1 MNQSATATAEAIDV
15 AITETVAVATE
26 EAAAA
31 ARATAGDVGP
41 GATPARGPTLVPVAR
56 ALGGPRRRSRADQRW
71 EVTEADLN
79 MYALITGRA
88 PSDAERVAA
97 LSGVPNEETALLEAG
112 AGTGGLAG
120 GVAGGLMGGVASRF
134 LSRSRPHGSP
144 DGDSAPNWSP
154 AALYGYLKGVYSF
167 GAHLTQ
173 LRVTRPQ
180 VAAWVRQVSVEA
192 RRRLQETQARLS
204 SARRGNT

>member
-1 MNQSATATAEAIDV
+1 MSQSATATAEAIDV

-31 ARATAGDVGP
+31 AIAARAASASGGVAAAP
-41 GATPARGPTLVPVAR
+41 GAPTLVPVSR
-56 ALGGPRRRSRADQRW
+56 ALGGPRKRQRPDQRW

-97 LSGVPNEETALLEAG
+97 LTGVPNEETAVLEAG
-112 AGTGGLAG
+112 AGTGGVMG
-120 GVAGGLMGGVASRF
+120 GVIGNVASRF
-134 LSRSRPHGSP
+134 LSRSRPEHDDDAG
-144 DGDSAPNWSP
+144 ANWSP
-154 AALYGYLKGVYSF
+154 AALYGYLKGVYYF

-180 VAAWVRQVSVEA
+180 VSAWVRHVSIEA
-192 RRRLQETQARLS
+192 RRRLQETQARLVS
-204 SARRGNT
+204 SRTR